1 MALHNQD
8 ENHSTDSAA
17 PCLRTIPPTKPPATK
32 IDPYLSFFF
41 QGRRKFTIVAVKGGV
56 KPEWHQTIKYG
67 TIQEG
72 SSKEETTLT
81 VVCKH
86 EKTGV
91 TVGSGDN
98 LIGTCEIDLRQLLFL
113 SETGVHDGWFQ
124 LTYDGKDSGQVHLRL
139 ALCDPSDQV
148 DKSENAPLRPDNKNR
163 IVKSKSEKKAEKQT
177 GKDSH
182 LTPKP
187 STAPTTS
194 SALHGHSISSG
205 ARLSTATSSNAG
217 PLSPAGQQQRQNSGF
232 QRTLTNGKLYRP
244 RSMADLKEQNPAVKL
259 QEPSQLRM
267 GSKSM
272 EEVRDMMAEAREA
285 GEKQEYTDEMASI
298 SSPKQ
303 TFTLQDSQGNINQLN
318 LLIAP
323 FDPTWLEP
331 TPPIL
336 RRALSAHFYY
346 DDLQKQQAS
355 NPRELFPRPQSQQSH
370 IGYTGQPLYVSNSQQ
385 QQQQQEQ
392 QQQLYSAYPQANNH
406 HQHQQQHQHQHQ
418 QSMNV
423 PLPDHLVHKQQQ
435 QTHPLGPASMPP
447 NIPNNQSYQISTQS
461 QTTTA
466 VQHQW
471 SPQPQG
477 SISYQPHTIFHP
489 RQPQRSKMS
498 LSNSSKHMS
507 LPGRYQLPASE
518 LQHLQNIGKNT
529 QQGGMVTS
537 MPDPH
542 ARPGQGMELP
552 QESSL
557 GPAAGYLPDTYSE
570 EHQRSLSNQ
579 LPQAAPPPA
588 KPFPHLG
595 PEPRSNSAGSNIV
608 RTSTPFAEP
617 ERPATRNCFYPPS
630 SLVQQQ
636 QQQPSAPALDQHN
649 NGRASAQGMYYASP
663 TPQEHLTAHPPL
675 QSQQPATNFHYPGTS
690 SFSRIESFSTM
701 QKSPVISMPTR
712 LPTRARDAIYCQ
724 YTPRSVSWDG
734 RDIQESV
741 MDSTMGRRILTRYA
755 LGMAREKYVRE
766 GFYIKEKSPSF
777 ADSQTAQQ
785 KQRPAQQRQLQ
796 RQFTMDRDG
805 NDRVILKYLK
815 SKRDWEIDCVMMRY
829 LTCQHPEERLES
841 QYMDYPQPQQ
851 HCQNVNPFVV
861 GLYETFMHPHG
872 NDYEGCRYLS
882 VLQWFPETLNGFIED
897 SIASGEGLEVTL
909 PIVRSL
915 IECVDWI
922 HERKI
927 CHLNIKP
934 SNFVRD
940 PYAASSMR
948 RLGGGIG
955 WKLVDF
961 EAARVMDEEFV
972 GRCTFSYA
980 APEVLVG
987 NATSVG
993 VVAKGS
999 LDIWSLGLV
1008 IYELLTDK
1016 PLFKTDDQA
1025 RHALLPG
1032 DASPSRSEIRPV
1044 RYYDCKNISPE
1055 YHPLLDAMLAHDP
1068 ERRPTAAQ
1076 LLRMDLF
1083 TSPITPRPV
1092 AQDQLIR
1099 NNNILSLRDLKAAR
1113 LCNLKG
1119 GVKKT
1124 SPAIVDQAGQQ
1135 HRGDMSS
1142 SGSVDSAYGNG
1153 LPQQQQEM
1161 LLEGIGRILDSPFD
1175 QVPRLFMLLP
1185 PMNQD
1190 MDASRPFMPTNLFQ
1204 NKNMR
1209 LVLLCEGLSGYG
1221 EDAHVTDHR
1230 GYVLQDL
1237 AAFVQDVG
1245 KMLLHL
1251 VAVAGTNSPGYET
1264 PGLDRPLTLTGTPID
1279 NCQRWYP
1286 SLRSY
1291 YETLQAAI
1299 QRQVGPAPT
1308 LNELRSLRGPN
1319 LKSLEQWLVR
1329 LVRQQC
1335 QTSAMAALT
1344 RKPTVVAV
1352 RDTAGFGGSG
1362 PGATG
1367 YDDLS
1372 DQFMSTNLNEEPDLP
1387 DVTGPG
1393 GGEGYGGLYKMPVGT
1408 CGDRWICRGCV
1419 SKQRAMS
1426 ADVALSA
1433 TGSASGSES
1442 SAS

>member
-1 MALHNQD
+1 MVQSFPRGLAITAVAAKDLAKRKRFGAQGTYED
-8 ENHSTDSAA
+8 SCYSRVKKATDSG
-17 PCLRTIPPTKPPATK
+17 TEKEH
-32 IDPYLSFFF
+32 DPYLSFFF

-67 TIQEG
+67 TIQEA
-72 SSKEETTLT
+72 SSKEESTLT

-91 TVGSGDN
+91 TVGSGDG
-98 LIGTCEIDLRQLLFL
+98 LIGTCEIDLKQLLF
-113 SETGVHDGWFQ
+113 SSDTGVYDDWFQ

-139 ALCDPSDQV
+139 ALCDPFDQV
-148 DKSENAPLRPDNKNR
+148 DKPENAPLRPDNKNR

-177 GKDSH
+177 GNDPR
-182 LTPKP
+182 LTPTP
-187 STAPTTS
+187 STAPTSS
-194 SALHGHSISSG
+194 SALHGHSTSSG
-205 ARLSTATSSNAG
+205 AKLSPSTTVPSSTA
-217 PLSPAGQQQRQNSGF
+217 GQLQHRNSGA
-232 QRTLTNGKLYRP
+232 QRTLSNGRIYRP
-244 RSMADLKEQNPAVKL
+244 RSMADLKDQKPSVKF
-259 QEPSQLRM
+259 QEPSQLRL

-272 EEVRDMMAEAREA
+272 EEVRDMIAEATEA
-285 GEKQEYTDEMASI
+285 GEKQEYTDELASI

-331 TPPIL
+331 TPPTL

-346 DDLQKQQAS
+346 DDLQRQQAS
-355 NPRELFPRPQSQQSH
+355 NSR
-370 IGYTGQPLYVSNSQQ
+370 
-385 QQQQQEQ
+385 
-392 QQQLYSAYPQANNH
+392 
-406 HQHQQQHQHQHQ
+406 
-418 QSMNV
+418 
-423 PLPDHLVHKQQQ
+423 D
-435 QTHPLGPASMPP
+435 
-447 NIPNNQSYQISTQS
+447 
-461 QTTTA
+461 
-466 VQHQW
+466 
-471 SPQPQG
+471 
-477 SISYQPHTIFHP
+477 
-489 RQPQRSKMS
+489 
-498 LSNSSKHMS
+498 
-507 LPGRYQLPASE
+507 
-518 LQHLQNIGKNT
+518 
-529 QQGGMVTS
+529 GMVTS
-537 MPDPH
+537 MPDPYTQSGQ
-542 ARPGQGMELP
+542 GQGMVLP
-552 QESSL
+552 QGSSL

-570 EHQRSLSNQ
+570 EHQRSLSTQ

-588 KPFPHLG
+588 QPYPFLG
-595 PEPRSNSAGSNIV
+595 LEPRSNSAGSNIA
-608 RTSTPFAEP
+608 RTSIPFPEP
-617 ERPATRNCFYPPS
+617 ERPGTRNCFYPPS
-630 SLVQQQ
+630 SLAQQQ
-636 QQQPSAPALDQHN
+636 QQQPSAPALNQHN
-649 NGRASAQGMYYASP
+649 NGRVSAQGMYYASP
-663 TPQEHLTAHPPL
+663 TPHEQIATHPPL
-675 QSQQPATNFHYPGTS
+675 QSQQPTTNLQRHGTS
-690 SFSRIESFSTM
+690 SFSGTESLSTM
-701 QKSPVISMPTR
+701 KTSPIISMPAR
-712 LPTRARDAIYCQ
+712 LPTKARDAIYCQ

-741 MDSTMGRRILTRYA
+741 MDATMGRRILNRYA

-785 KQRPAQQRQLQ
+785 KQRPPQQRQLQ

-841 QYMDYPQPQQ
+841 QYLDYPQPQQ

-882 VLQWFPETLNGFIED
+882 VLQWFPETLNGYIED

-909 PIVRSL
+909 PIVRTL
-915 IECVDWI
+915 IECVDWL

-940 PYAASSMR
+940 PYAASSIR

-980 APEVLVG
+980 APEILVG
-987 NATSVG
+987 NAASVG

-1025 RHALLPG
+1025 RNALLPG

-1068 ERRPTAAQ
+1068 EKRPTAAQ

-1083 TSPITPRPV
+1083 TTPITLRPV
-1092 AQDQLIR
+1092 PQDQLIR

-1113 LCNLKG
+1113 LCNLSG
-1119 GVKKT
+1119 GTYKT
-1124 SPAIVDQAGQQ
+1124 LPGTMDQAEQ
-1135 HRGDMSS
+1135 HRRGALSS
-1142 SGSVDSAYGNG
+1142 NVSVDSAHGNG
-1153 LPQQQQEM
+1153 ASQQQQM
-1161 LLEGIGRILDSPFD
+1161 ILIEGIGRILDSPFD

-1204 NKNMR
+1204 NKSMR

-1237 AAFVQDVG
+1237 AAFVQDLG

-1251 VAVAGTNSPGYET
+1251 VAVAGTNNPGYET
-1264 PGLDRPLTLTGTPID
+1264 PALDRPLTLTGTPLD

-1291 YETLQAAI
+1291 YEMLQAAI
-1299 QRQVGPAPT
+1299 QRQVGPAPSP
-1308 LNELRSLRGPN
+1308 NELRSLRGPN
-1319 LKSLEQWLVR
+1319 LKSLDQWLVR
-1329 LVRQQC
+1329 LVRQQY
-1335 QTSAMAALT
+1335 QTSALAALT

-1352 RDTAGFGGSG
+1352 RDTAGFGRSG

-1372 DQFMSTNLNEEPDLP
+1372 DQFTTTNLNEEPDLP

-1426 ADVALSA
+1426 ADIALSA
-1433 TGSASGSES
+1433 TGSVTGSES

>member
-1 MALHNQD
+1 MMTSRRLTKNATALD
-8 ENHSTDSAA
+8 M
-17 PCLRTIPPTKPPATK
+17 LWI
-32 IDPYLSFFF
+32 
-41 QGRRKFTIVAVKGGV
+41 
-56 KPEWHQTIKYG
+56 
-67 TIQEG
+67 
-72 SSKEETTLT
+72 
-81 VVCKH
+81 
-86 EKTGV
+86 
-91 TVGSGDN
+91 
-98 LIGTCEIDLRQLLFL
+98 
-113 SETGVHDGWFQ
+113 GWFQ

-139 ALCDPSDQV
+139 ALCDPFDQV
-148 DKSENAPLRPDNKNR
+148 DRSENAPLRPDNKNR

-177 GKDSH
+177 GKDPN
-182 LTPKP
+182 LTSKP
-187 STAPTTS
+187 STASTSS

-205 ARLSTATSSNAG
+205 AKLSTAAPSNTG
-217 PLSPAGQQQRQNSGF
+217 PSVTAGQPQRQNSGL
-232 QRTLTNGKLYRP
+232 QRTQTNGRLYRP
-244 RSMADLKEQNPAVKL
+244 HSMADLKDQKLSVKF
-259 QEPSQLRM
+259 QEPAQLRM

-272 EEVRDMMAEAREA
+272 EEVRDMMAEGRES
-285 GEKQEYTDEMASI
+285 GEKQEYTDELASI

-323 FDPTWLEP
+323 FDPTCLEP

-346 DDLQKQQAS
+346 DDLQTQQAS

-370 IGYTGQPLYVSNSQQ
+370 IGYPSQPLYVNSS

-392 QQQLYSAYPQANNH
+392 QQQLYPRYPQTSSH
-406 HQHQQQHQHQHQ
+406 HQHQLQLQHQ
-418 QSMNV
+418 QSMNM
-423 PLPDHLVHKQQQ
+423 PLPGHHIHKQQQ
-435 QTHPLGPASMPP
+435 QTHPLGPASMSP
-447 NIPNNQSYQISTQS
+447 NIPDTQAYPMSSQSLAM
-461 QTTTA
+461 TA
-466 VQHQW
+466 QQQW

-477 SISYQPHTIFHP
+477 SVSYQPHTVFQP

-498 LSNSSKHMS
+498 ISNASKHMS

-518 LQHLQNIGKNT
+518 MQHLQNTGGNT
-529 QQGGMVTS
+529 HQGGMVTS

-542 ARPGQGMELP
+542 AHSGQGMGLA
-552 QESSL
+552 QGSSL
-557 GPAAGYLPDTYSE
+557 GPAAGYLPDT
-570 EHQRSLSNQ
+570 
-579 LPQAAPPPA
+579 PT
-588 KPFPHLG
+588 LG
-595 PEPRSNSAGSNIV
+595 PEPRSNSAGSNII

-617 ERPATRNCFYPPS
+617 ERPATRNCFYPSS

-636 QQQPSAPALDQHN
+636 QHQPSAPALNQHN
-649 NGRASAQGMYYASP
+649 NGRVSAQGVYYASP
-663 TPQEHLTAHPPL
+663 TPQEQIAAHPPV
-675 QSQQPATNFHYPGTS
+675 QSQQPATNLHHHGTS
-690 SFSRIESFSTM
+690 SFSRVESFSTM

-712 LPTRARDAIYCQ
+712 LATKARDAIYCQ

-785 KQRPAQQRQLQ
+785 KQRPPQQRQLQ

-882 VLQWFPETLNGFIED
+882 VLQWFPETLNGYIED

-909 PIVRSL
+909 PIVRTL

-987 NATSVG
+987 NAASVG

-1025 RHALLPG
+1025 RKALLPG
-1032 DASPSRSEIRPV
+1032 DASSSRSEIRPV

-1068 ERRPTAAQ
+1068 EKRPTAAQ

-1092 AQDQLIR
+1092 SQDQLIR
-1099 NNNILSLRDLKAAR
+1099 NNNILSLRDLKAVR

-1119 GVKKT
+1119 GAHKT
-1124 SPAIVDQAGQQ
+1124 LSGAMDQAELQR
-1135 HRGDMSS
+1135 RGDLSS
-1142 SGSVDSAYGNG
+1142 NASIDSAFGNG
-1153 LPQQQQEM
+1153 PPQQQQLM

-1190 MDASRPFMPTNLFQ
+1190 MDASRPFMPSNLFQ
-1204 NKNMR
+1204 NKSMR

-1245 KMLLHL
+1245 KMLMHL
-1251 VAVAGTNSPGYET
+1251 VAVAGTNNPGYET

-1291 YETLQAAI
+1291 YDALQAAI
-1299 QRQVGPAPT
+1299 QRQVGPAPS

-1335 QTSAMAALT
+1335 QTSALAALT

-1372 DQFMSTNLNEEPDLP
+1372 DQFTATNLNEEPDLP

-1419 SKQRAMS
+1419 SKQRVMS
-1426 ADVALSA
+1426 ADMALSA
-1433 TGSASGSES
+1433 TGSVSGSES
-1442 SAS
+1442 SVC

>member
-1 MALHNQD
+1 M
-8 ENHSTDSAA
+8 S
-17 PCLRTIPPTKPPATK
+17 
-32 IDPYLSFFF
+32 DPYLSFFF

-67 TIQEG
+67 TIHEG
-72 SSKEETTLT
+72 SSKDDFTLT

-91 TVGSGDN
+91 TVGSGDG
-98 LIGTCEIDLRQLLFL
+98 LIGSCEIDLKQLLF
-113 SETGVHDGWFQ
+113 STETGVHDDWFQ

-139 ALCDPSDQV
+139 ALCDPFDQE
-148 DKSENAPLRPDNKNR
+148 DKPENAPLRPDNKNR
-163 IVKSKSEKKAEKQT
+163 IVKSKSEKKADKQT
-177 GKDSH
+177 GKDPH
-182 LTPKP
+182 FTLKP
-187 STAPTTS
+187 STAPTSS
-194 SALHGHSISSG
+194 SALHGHNISSG
-205 ARLSTATSSNAG
+205 AKLSTAAPSTSGSSSTAEQ
-217 PLSPAGQQQRQNSGF
+217 LQRQDTGPKRS
-232 QRTLTNGKLYRP
+232 LTNGKLYRP
-244 RSMADLKEQNPAVKL
+244 RSMADLKDQKPLVKF
-259 QEPSQLRM
+259 QDPSQLRL

-272 EEVRDMMAEAREA
+272 EEVRDMIAEAREV
-285 GEKQEYTDEMASI
+285 GEKQEYTDELASI

-303 TFTLQDSQGNINQLN
+303 TFTLQDSQGNINQVN

-355 NPRELFPRPQSQQSH
+355 NPRELLPRPQSQQSH
-370 IGYTGQPLYVSNSQQ
+370 IGYPSQPLYVNNNQQ

-392 QQQLYSAYPQANNH
+392 QQHQMYSRYPQTNV
-406 HQHQQQHQHQHQ
+406 QHQHQLP
-418 QSMNV
+418 MNM
-423 PLPDHLVHKQQQ
+423 PLPDHHVHKQQQ

-447 NIPNNQSYQISTQS
+447 NIPNNQAYPMSTQS
-461 QTTTA
+461 QMMTPA
-466 VQHQW
+466 QQQW

-477 SISYQPHTIFHP
+477 SVSYQPSTVFQP
-489 RQPQRSKMS
+489 RQPQRSKIS

-507 LPGRYQLPASE
+507 LPSRYQLPASE
-518 LQHLQNIGKNT
+518 MQHLQNIGGNAH
-529 QQGGMVTS
+529 QGGMVTS
-537 MPDPH
+537 MPEPH
-542 ARPGQGMELP
+542 AHTGQGRGMGLA
-552 QESSL
+552 QGSSL

-579 LPQAAPPPA
+579 LPQPAPPPA
-588 KPFPHLG
+588 QPYPHLG
-595 PEPRSNSAGSNIV
+595 PEPRSNSAGNNTI
-608 RTSTPFAEP
+608 RTSMPFPEL
-617 ERPATRNCFYPPS
+617 ERPATRNCFYPPP
-630 SLVQQQ
+630 SLAQQQ
-636 QQQPSAPALDQHN
+636 QQQPSAPVLNPHN
-649 NGRASAQGMYYASP
+649 NGRVSAQGMYYASP
-663 TPQEHLTAHPPL
+663 TSHEQIAAQPPL
-675 QSQQPATNFHYPGTS
+675 QTQQPTTTNLQRHGTS
-690 SFSRIESFSTM
+690 SFSGMEPFHTT
-701 QKSPVISMPTR
+701 QKSPILPMPTR

-785 KQRPAQQRQLQ
+785 KQRPPQQRQLQ

-882 VLQWFPETLNGFIED
+882 VLQWFPETLSGYIED

-909 PIVRSL
+909 PIVRTL

-948 RLGGGIG
+948 RFGGIG

-987 NATSVG
+987 NAASVG

-1008 IYELLTDK
+1008 IYELLTDQ

-1025 RHALLPG
+1025 RSALLPG
-1032 DASPSRSEIRPV
+1032 NASPSRSEIRPV

-1055 YHPLLDAMLAHDP
+1055 YQPLLDAMLAHDP

-1092 AQDQLIR
+1092 SQDQLIR
-1099 NNNILSLRDLKAAR
+1099 NNNILSLRDLKATR
-1113 LCNLKG
+1113 LCNLKDG
-1119 GVKKT
+1119 TYKPLPG
-1124 SPAIVDQAGQQ
+1124 AVDQAEKQQ
-1135 HRGDMSS
+1135 RGDVNNNGFGDSS
-1142 SGSVDSAYGNG
+1142 YGNG
-1153 LPQQQQEM
+1153 SPQQQQLM

-1175 QVPRLFMLLP
+1175 QIPRLFMLLP

-1190 MDASRPFMPTNLFQ
+1190 MDVSRPFMPTNLLQ
-1204 NKNMR
+1204 NKSMR

-1230 GYVLQDL
+1230 GYVLYDL

-1251 VAVAGTNSPGYET
+1251 VAVAGTNHPGNET
-1264 PGLDRPLTLTGTPID
+1264 PGLDRPLTLTGTPLD

-1299 QRQVGPAPT
+1299 QRQVGSAPS
-1308 LNELRSLRGPN
+1308 LNELRSLRGPS
-1319 LKSLEQWLVR
+1319 LKSLDQWLVR

-1335 QTSAMAALT
+1335 QTSALAALT
-1344 RKPTVVAV
+1344 RKPTVVAG
-1352 RDTAGFGGSG
+1352 RDSAGFRGSG

-1372 DQFMSTNLNEEPDLP
+1372 DQLMATNLNEEPDLP

-1426 ADVALSA
+1426 TNVDSTA
-1433 TGSASGSES
+1433 TGSVTGSES
-1442 SAS
+1442 SVS

>member
-1 MALHNQD
+1 MVQSFPRGLAITAVAAKDLAKRKRFGAQGTY
-8 ENHSTDSAA
+8 EDSY
-17 PCLRTIPPTKPPATK
+17 
-32 IDPYLSFFF
+32 PYLSFFF

-67 TIQEG
+67 TIQEA
-72 SSKEETTLT
+72 SSKEESTLT

-91 TVGSGDN
+91 TVGSGDG
-98 LIGTCEIDLRQLLFL
+98 LIGTCEIDLKQLLF
-113 SETGVHDGWFQ
+113 SSDTGVYDDWFQ

-139 ALCDPSDQV
+139 ALCDPFDQV
-148 DKSENAPLRPDNKNR
+148 DKPENAPLRPDNKNR

-177 GKDSH
+177 GNDPR
-182 LTPKP
+182 LTPTP
-187 STAPTTS
+187 STAPTSS

-205 ARLSTATSSNAG
+205 AKLSPPTAVPSSTA
-217 PLSPAGQQQRQNSGF
+217 GQLQHRNSGA
-232 QRTLTNGKLYRP
+232 QRTLSNGRIYRP
-244 RSMADLKEQNPAVKL
+244 RSMADLKDQKPSVKF
-259 QEPSQLRM
+259 QEPSQLRL

-272 EEVRDMMAEAREA
+272 EEVRDMIAEAREA
-285 GEKQEYTDEMASI
+285 GEKQEYTDELASI

-331 TPPIL
+331 TPPTL

-346 DDLQKQQAS
+346 DDLQRQQAS
-355 NPRELFPRPQSQQSH
+355 NSRELFPRPQSQQSH
-370 IGYTGQPLYVSNSQQ
+370 IGYPSQPPYVNND

-392 QQQLYSAYPQANNH
+392 QQQLYSRYPETNGLHHH
-406 HQHQQQHQHQHQ
+406 HQQHHQQQQ
-418 QSMNV
+418 QQQAMNM
-423 PLPDHLVHKQQQ
+423 PLPDHHVHKQQQ

-447 NIPNNQSYQISTQS
+447 NIPNNQAYPMSNQS
-461 QTTTA
+461 MMTTTA
-466 VQHQW
+466 QQQW

-477 SISYQPHTIFHP
+477 SVSYQPHTVFQP
-489 RQPQRSKMS
+489 RQSQRSKMS

-507 LPGRYQLPASE
+507 LPARYQSPASE
-518 LQHLQNIGKNT
+518 MQHLQNIGANAY
-529 QQGGMVTS
+529 QSGMVTS
-537 MPDPH
+537 MPDPYTQSGQ
-542 ARPGQGMELP
+542 GQGMGLP
-552 QESSL
+552 QGSSL
-557 GPAAGYLPDTYSE
+557 GPAAGYLPDTYSK
-570 EHQRSLSNQ
+570 EHQRSLSTQ

-588 KPFPHLG
+588 QPYPFLG
-595 PEPRSNSAGSNIV
+595 PEPRSNSAGSNIA
-608 RTSTPFAEP
+608 RTSMPFPEP
-617 ERPATRNCFYPPS
+617 ERPGTRNCFYPPS
-630 SLVQQQ
+630 SLAQQQ
-636 QQQPSAPALDQHN
+636 QQQPSAPALNQHN
-649 NGRASAQGMYYASP
+649 NGRVSAQGMYYASP
-663 TPQEHLTAHPPL
+663 TPHEQIATHPPL
-675 QSQQPATNFHYPGTS
+675 QSQQPTTNLQRHGTS
-690 SFSRIESFSTM
+690 SFSGTESFSTM
-701 QKSPVISMPTR
+701 QTSPIISMPAR
-712 LPTRARDAIYCQ
+712 LPTKARDAIYCQ

-741 MDSTMGRRILTRYA
+741 MDATMGRRILNRYA

-785 KQRPAQQRQLQ
+785 KQRPPQQRQLQ

-882 VLQWFPETLNGFIED
+882 VLQWFPETLNGYIED

-909 PIVRSL
+909 PIVRTL
-915 IECVDWI
+915 IECVDWL

-940 PYAASSMR
+940 PYAASSIR

-961 EAARVMDEEFV
+961 EAARIMDEEFV

-980 APEVLVG
+980 APEILVG
-987 NATSVG
+987 NAASVG

-1025 RHALLPG
+1025 RNALLPG

-1068 ERRPTAAQ
+1068 EKRPTAAQ

-1083 TSPITPRPV
+1083 TTPITPRPV
-1092 AQDQLIR
+1092 SQDQLIR

-1113 LCNLKG
+1113 LCNLSG
-1119 GVKKT
+1119 GTYKT
-1124 SPAIVDQAGQQ
+1124 LDQAEQQ
-1135 HRGDMSS
+1135 RRGALSS
-1142 SGSVDSAYGNG
+1142 NVSVDSAHGNG
-1153 LPQQQQEM
+1153 APQQQQM
-1161 LLEGIGRILDSPFD
+1161 ILLEGIGRILDSPFD

-1204 NKNMR
+1204 NKSMR

-1237 AAFVQDVG
+1237 AAFVQDLG

-1251 VAVAGTNSPGYET
+1251 VAVAGTNNPGYET
-1264 PGLDRPLTLTGTPID
+1264 PALDRPLTLTGTPLD

-1299 QRQVGPAPT
+1299 QRQVGPAPSP
-1308 LNELRSLRGPN
+1308 NELRSLRGPN
-1319 LKSLEQWLVR
+1319 LKSLDQWLVR
-1329 LVRQQC
+1329 LVRQQY
-1335 QTSAMAALT
+1335 QTSALAALT

-1352 RDTAGFGGSG
+1352 RDTAGFGRSG

-1372 DQFMSTNLNEEPDLP
+1372 EQFATTNLNEEPDLP

-1426 ADVALSA
+1426 ADMTLSA
-1433 TGSASGSES
+1433 TGSVTGSES

>member
-1 MALHNQD
+1 
-8 ENHSTDSAA
+8 
-17 PCLRTIPPTKPPATK
+17 
-32 IDPYLSFFF
+32 
-41 QGRRKFTIVAVKGGV
+41 
-56 KPEWHQTIKYG
+56 
-67 TIQEG
+67 
-72 SSKEETTLT
+72 
-81 VVCKH
+81 
-86 EKTGV
+86 
-91 TVGSGDN
+91 
-98 LIGTCEIDLRQLLFL
+98 
-113 SETGVHDGWFQ
+113 
-124 LTYDGKDSGQVHLRL
+124 
-139 ALCDPSDQV
+139 
-148 DKSENAPLRPDNKNR
+148 
-163 IVKSKSEKKAEKQT
+163 
-177 GKDSH
+177 
-182 LTPKP
+182 
-187 STAPTTS
+187 
-194 SALHGHSISSG
+194 
-205 ARLSTATSSNAG
+205 
-217 PLSPAGQQQRQNSGF
+217 
-232 QRTLTNGKLYRP
+232 
-244 RSMADLKEQNPAVKL
+244 MADLKDQKPSVKF

-272 EEVRDMMAEAREA
+272 EEVRDLVAEAREA
-285 GEKQEYTDEMASI
+285 GEKQEYTDELASI

-370 IGYTGQPLYVSNSQQ
+370 IGYPGQPLYVNDSQRM
-385 QQQQQEQ
+385 QQEQ
-392 QQQLYSAYPQANNH
+392 QQQLYSKYPQTNGH
-406 HQHQQQHQHQHQ
+406 HQHQPQHH
-418 QSMNV
+418 QSMNM
-423 PLPDHLVHKQQQ
+423 PFPNHHVHKHQQ

-447 NIPNNQSYQISTQS
+447 NIPNNQAYPMLTQS
-461 QTTTA
+461 QMTTTA
-466 VQHQW
+466 QQQW

-477 SISYQPHTIFHP
+477 SVSYQPHTVFQP

-507 LPGRYQLPASE
+507 LPSRYQLPASE
-518 LQHLQNIGKNT
+518 MQHLQNIGGST
-529 QQGGMVTS
+529 HQGGIVTS
-537 MPDPH
+537 MPGTR
-542 ARPGQGMELP
+542 AQSGQGQGMGLA
-552 QESSL
+552 QGSSL
-557 GPAAGYLPDTYSE
+557 GPAAGYLPDTYSG
-570 EHQRSLSNQ
+570 EHQRSLSTQ

-588 KPFPHLG
+588 QPYPHLG
-595 PEPRSNSAGSNIV
+595 PEPRSNSAGSNIM
-608 RTSTPFAEP
+608 STAMPFPEL

-630 SLVQQQ
+630 SMT
-636 QQQPSAPALDQHN
+636 QQQPSAPALNAHNN
-649 NGRASAQGMYYASP
+649 NGRVSAQGMYHASP
-663 TPQEHLTAHPPL
+663 TPHEQIAAHPPL
-675 QSQQPATNFHYPGTS
+675 QSQQPTTSLQRHGTS
-690 SFSRIESFSTM
+690 TFSGIEFFSTM
-701 QKSPVISMPTR
+701 QKSPIISMPTR
-712 LPTRARDAIYCQ
+712 LPTKVRDAIYCQ
-724 YTPRSVSWDG
+724 YAPRSVSWDG

-741 MDSTMGRRILTRYA
+741 VDSTMGRRILTRYA
-755 LGMAREKYVRE
+755 LGMGREKYVRE

-785 KQRPAQQRQLQ
+785 KQRPPQQRQLQ

-882 VLQWFPETLNGFIED
+882 VLQWFPETLNGYIED

-909 PIVRSL
+909 PIVRTL

-922 HERKI
+922 HERRI

-961 EAARVMDEEFV
+961 EAARVMDEEVV

-980 APEVLVG
+980 APEILVG
-987 NATSVG
+987 NAASVG

-1025 RHALLPG
+1025 RNALLPG
-1032 DASPSRSEIRPV
+1032 NASPSTSEIRPV

-1076 LLRMDLF
+1076 LLRMELF
-1083 TSPITPRPV
+1083 TNPITPRPV
-1092 AQDQLIR
+1092 SQDQLIR

-1119 GVKKT
+1119 GPCKT
-1124 SPAIVDQAGQQ
+1124 SPGTMDQIEQQ
-1135 HRGDMSS
+1135 RRGDLSS
-1142 SGSVDSAYGNG
+1142 NGSIDSAYGTG
-1153 LPQQQQEM
+1153 HPQQQQLM

-1190 MDASRPFMPTNLFQ
+1190 MDASRPFMPTNLLQ
-1204 NKNMR
+1204 NKSMR

-1251 VAVAGTNSPGYET
+1251 VAVAGTNNPGYET
-1264 PGLDRPLTLTGTPID
+1264 PALDRPLTLTGTPLD

-1299 QRQVGPAPT
+1299 QRQVGTAPS
-1308 LNELRSLRGPN
+1308 LNELRSLRGPI
-1319 LKSLEQWLVR
+1319 LKSLDQWLVR

-1335 QTSAMAALT
+1335 QTSALAALT
-1344 RKPTVVAV
+1344 RKPTMVAV

-1372 DQFMSTNLNEEPDLP
+1372 DQFTATNLNEEPDLP

-1426 ADVALSA
+1426 ADVVLSA
-1433 TGSASGSES
+1433 TGSVTGSES
-1442 SAS
+1442 SAC